1 MIGSASGAR
10 DRMVFF
16 LGGKSQ
22 GNGKKV
28 QPSGIFRSKKTE
40 MCFGRNP
47 EICSI
52 SGFVPSAHHHCLFNA
67 IDPVGDANTAESCE
81 ITAIVLKNVKNV
93 GWHAATKLGKP
104 VAQKELKMEVY
115 EF

>member
-1 MIGSASGAR
+1 MPGTGWFSSLGAKAKET
-10 DRMVFF
+10 V
-16 LGGKSQ
+16 
-22 GNGKKV
+22 KKFSP
-28 QPSGIFRSKKTE
+28 QEFSEAK
-40 MCFGRNP
+40 NQ
-47 EICSI
+47 EICLI

>member
-1 MIGSASGAR
+1 MPGTGWFSSLGAKAKET
-10 DRMVFF
+10 V
-16 LGGKSQ
+16 
-22 GNGKKV
+22 KKV

-40 MCFGRNP
+40 MCFGRNQ